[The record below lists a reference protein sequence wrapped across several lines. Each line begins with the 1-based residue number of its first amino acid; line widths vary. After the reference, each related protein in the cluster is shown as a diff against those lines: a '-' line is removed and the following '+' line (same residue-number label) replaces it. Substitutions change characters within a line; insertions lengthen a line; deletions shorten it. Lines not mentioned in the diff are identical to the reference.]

1 MKTNLFKRRL
11 IIFFYYYYSRDQNEL
26 INTELIN
33 TKTGSKDSL
42 IFDKSDILDL
52 PLPEIPV
59 KKKKNLVE
67 TTKEFNESIDNKS
80 NDGTIEKPITKMH
93 YRNSNEKPKYLFG
106 ESTQNPTHRTSHE
119 DEIFLNKS
127 GWVQVNQRSLDN
139 PTKRSYNYAK
149 DGFQSAS
156 YSKSIENYKNSSD
169 NLLRNRTPGTSKQ
182 SLIPKNNSSK
192 IEDLISRNEA
202 RKSSV
207 VQMLTKTENS
217 LSFDSQIKTPS
228 NERPGFLPVKNFT
241 DRDSPP
247 PITPIISPPP
257 AFQDTKRKNPKLD
270 GNKIHLSVTD
280 YENRNKGMVFSRSF
294 EYDNRKNNSVQNES
308 FSKSFDYDLKANI
321 NSPAVRHIR
330 REKSPTFSTLTGNSP
345 SYLSKRESFVNIP
358 PLKNRDNSPI
368 KPKSLQK
375 QGSKFLEPNP
385 VYPPRSIYADPAELK
400 RITKHKSMEE
410 ESRSRREQFS
420 RIHRESSASSSGSNK
435 GFKSLD
441 SSANLRLNSCDSGA
455 RSGNYSLKTLINFF
469 INSLSMI

>member
-1 MKTNLFKRRL
+1 MNNENKFMLK
-11 IIFFYYYYSRDQNEL
+11 IINNFQFFFFRDQNES
-26 INTELIN
+26 INVELI
-33 TKTGSKDSL
+33 TSKSGSKNSL

-59 KKKKNLVE
+59 KKKKALVE
-67 TTKEFNESIDNKS
+67 TTKEFKESIDNKS
-80 NDGTIEKPITKMH
+80 NNGTLETSTNKMH

-106 ESTQNPTHRTSHE
+106 ESTQNPSHRTSHE
-119 DEIFLNKS
+119 NEIFLNKS

-139 PTKRSYNYAK
+139 PTKRSK
-149 DGFQSAS
+149 DGFQSAT

-169 NLLRNRTPGTSKQ
+169 NLLRNRIPGPSKQ
-182 SLIPKNNSSK
+182 SIVSKNNSSK
-192 IEDLISRNEA
+192 IEDLISRSEA
-202 RKSSV
+202 RKSNV

-217 LSFDSQIKTPS
+217 LSFDSQKITPS

-294 EYDNRKNNSVQNES
+294 EYDNRKNNSVQNDT
-308 FSKSFDYDLKANI
+308 FSKSFDYDLKATI

-375 QGSKFLEPNP
+375 QGTKFLEPNP

-410 ESRSRREQFS
+410 QSRSRREQFS

-455 RSGNYSLKTLINFF
+455 RSGNY
-469 INSLSMI
+469 